1 MYNFADDNTKSALS
15 KSKDTLLM
23 TIGNESEKE
32 IDWFILDNMIVN
44 LEKFQLM
51 SLQKSGKAETFTV
64 QLDRKIIETKNFVEL
79 LGINIDEKLTCGD
92 QISGLCNKV
101 FMQLNAI
108 RRLKRYVG

>member
-44 LEKFQLM
+44 LEKFQLRVYKNQEK
-51 SLQKSGKAETFTV
+51 QKHSRFN
-64 QLDRKIIETKNFVEL
+64 LIEK
-79 LGINIDEKLTCGD
+79 
-92 QISGLCNKV
+92 
-101 FMQLNAI
+101 
-108 RRLKRYVG
+108 

>member
-23 TIGNESEKE
+23 TIGNEPEKE

-64 QLDRKIIETKNFVEL
+64 QLDRKIIETKNSVEL
-79 LGINIDEKLTCGD
+79 LGINIDEKLTCGV